1 MPPPPAVPWNGYDSL
16 TSEQRD
22 EQLTARVG
30 QALQPILTLLADVD
44 AYERAGEQR
53 DRVLH
58 LVNYL
63 EAHFAW
69 GAGGDGTPAEVSN
82 SHEPWPG
89 YDGAGYP
96 AISKELYARISGYV
110 EEISDVLER
119 AVEFE
124 RAEGGDAGRIDRLSQ
139 LYVAFLRGPGGW
151 VGP

>member
-1 MPPPPAVPWNGYDSL
+1 MSPPPALPWNGYDSL
-16 TSEQRD
+16 TPEQRD
-22 EQLTARVG
+22 EQLTARVTE
-30 QALQPILTLLADVD
+30 ALQPILTLLADVD

-69 GAGGDGTPAEVSN
+69 GVGGDGTPAEASI
-82 SHEPWPG
+82 SQEPWPG
-89 YDGAGYP
+89 YDGAGFP
-96 AISKELYARISGYV
+96 AISKQLYGHISPHV
-110 EEISDVLER
+110 KEITEVLER

-124 RAEGGDAGRIDRLSQ
+124 RGEGGDPGRIDRLSQ
-139 LYVAFLRGPGGW
+139 LYVAFLRGPGGK

>member
-1 MPPPPAVPWNGYDSL
+1 MPPTSALPWDGYDTL
-16 TSEQRD
+16 TPDQRD
-22 EQLTARVG
+22 EQLTTRVSE
-30 QALQPILTLLADVD
+30 ALQPILSLLAEVD

-69 GAGGDGTPAEVSN
+69 GAGGDGSPAEASGAD
-82 SHEPWPG
+82 EPWPG
-89 YDGAGYP
+89 YDGAGYR
-96 AISKELYARISGYV
+96 AISKELYARISGHV
-110 EEISDVLER
+110 EEITGVLER

-124 RAEGGDAGRIDRLSQ
+124 RADGGDPGRIDRLSQ
-139 LYVAFLRGPGGW
+139 LYVAFLRGPGGK